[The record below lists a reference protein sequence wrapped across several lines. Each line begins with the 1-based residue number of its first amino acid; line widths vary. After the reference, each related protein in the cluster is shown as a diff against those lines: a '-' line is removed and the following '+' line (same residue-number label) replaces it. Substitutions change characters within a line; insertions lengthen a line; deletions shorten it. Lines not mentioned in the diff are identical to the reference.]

1 MCVPDRKRVHPECH
15 HEWYDWMLCAH
26 HGTDDLGHPT
36 PCLADAA
43 NAPAAA
49 AAAPTFCP
57 VCFVAS
63 ARSGW
68 TCSICSNT
76 NYTGALWQQVECAH
90 CGDFA
95 SLRAGHVACRLCAA
109 VVPGQPTTNTT
120 ERETLWGGADAD
132 LAWEGDDEMEEEDD
146 LDFDL
151 DVDEELEPIDD
162 VDALYDGMAG
172 VVTRIET
179 LELGPAPRPEEMT
192 EEEEEER
199 ADFMVIWRR
208 RPGDESGKFKSP
220 FLFLFSPAH
229 TSKPHLYY
237 HINTLNYQLSTS

>member
-1 MCVPDRKRVHPECH
+1 MCVPDQKRVHPECH
-15 HEWYDWMLCAH
+15 HEWYDWVLCAH

-36 PCLADAA
+36 PCLAAADATA
-43 NAPAAA
+43 APAP

-57 VCFVAS
+57 VCFVGF

-95 SLRAGHVACRLCAA
+95 SLRAGHVTCRLCVA
-109 VVPGQPTTNTT
+109 VVPGQPTNIP
-120 ERETLWGGADAD
+120 EPEILWGGADAD
-132 LAWEGDDEMEEEDD
+132 LAWEGDDEMEDDND

-162 VDALYDGMAG
+162 IDALYDGMAG
-172 VVTRIET
+172 VFTQT
-179 LELGPAPRPEEMT
+179 LALRPALRPEET
-192 EEEEEER
+192 TDEEER
-199 ADFMVIWRR
+199 GDFMVIWRR
-208 RPGDESGKFKSP
+208 RPGDESDDTMSD
-220 FLFLFSPAH
+220 SE
-229 TSKPHLYY
+229 
-237 HINTLNYQLSTS
+237 

>member
-1 MCVPDRKRVHPECH
+1 MCVPDQKRVHPECH
-15 HEWYDWMLCAH
+15 HEWYDWELCTH

-36 PCLADAA
+36 PCLAATDAT
-43 NAPAAA
+43 AAA

-95 SLRAGHVACRLCAA
+95 SLRRLCLSAA
-109 VVPGQPTTNTT
+109 TLPLCGPATSPAP
-120 ERETLWGGADAD
+120 ETLWGGAADAD
-132 LAWEGDDEMEEEDD
+132 LSAWEGDDEMEDEDD

-151 DVDEELEPIDD
+151 AVDEELEPIDD
-162 VDALYDGMAG
+162 IDALYDGMAR
-172 VVTRIET
+172 VVTQT
-179 LELGPAPRPEEMT
+179 LALRPAPRPEEMT
-192 EEEEEER
+192 DEEEER
-199 ADFMVIWRR
+199 GDFMVIWRR
-208 RPGDESGKFKSP
+208 RPGDESDD
-220 FLFLFSPAH
+220 
-229 TSKPHLYY
+229 
-237 HINTLNYQLSTS
+237 TLKLV